1 MNNII
6 FILILLF
13 LGLILAN
20 LAESRGNQAMK
31 RWLHWLFGVAN
42 LPILGIGLVL
52 CFASLP
58 LQITLRQATT
68 WRALVPAGIIL
79 ILSASWGVLV
89 VFRPVRA
96 FLARL
101 FPLNPDSVIHT
112 LALTLVGYLIGNTF
126 LTLSQGGLD
135 RLAETGIA
143 TTIAQIVATGL
154 FFTIVGLLGVG
165 LFTRRDWPAVC
176 QRLGLG
182 WPSGR
187 DLLGGLRW
195 IITLVIL
202 QAVIGGIFYWLT
214 PDQAKTQIEINSLLM
229 DNIDTVGEWLILA
242 LATGISE
249 EILFR
254 GALQPVL
261 GLWPTALIFALAHF
275 QYGFTLITATIFLI
289 GLVLGQIRQ
298 RQNTSTAIF
307 IHVLYN
313 FVLGLFSLLA
323 SNLLSSQ

>member
-1 MNNII
+1 MNVII
-6 FILILLF
+6 FAVILLF
-13 LGLILAN
+13 SGLILAN
-20 LAESRGNQAMK
+20 LAEARGDLALK
-31 RWLHWLFGVAN
+31 RGLNWLLGLTNLPVLGLGLALLFGSAGFQAKFRWV
-42 LPILGIGLVL
+42 LGWGD
-52 CFASLP
+52 F
-58 LQITLRQATT
+58 
-68 WRALVPAGIIL
+68 VPAGIIL
-79 ILSASWGVLV
+79 ILTASWGVLV

-112 LALTLVGYLIGNTF
+112 LALILVGYLASNTF
-126 LTLSQGGLD
+126 LTLSQGGLEG
-135 RLAETGIA
+135 LAETAI
-143 TTIAQIVATGL
+143 TISMAQIVATG
-154 FFTIVGLLGVG
+154 FFFAIIGLLGVG
-165 LFTRRDWPAVC
+165 LFTRRDWPAVR

-187 DLLGGLRW
+187 DLISGFRW
-195 IITLVIL
+195 MITLVIL
-202 QAVIGGIFYWLT
+202 QGCIGGISYWLN
-214 PDQAKTQIEINSLLM
+214 PDQARTQAEINTLLM
-229 DNIDTVGEWLILA
+229 GNIDTVGEWLILA

-254 GALQPVL
+254 GALQPIL

-313 FVLGLFSLLA
+313 FMLGLFSLLA
-323 SNLLSSQ
+323 TNLLSSQ